1 MVDRRKI
8 INLMEFEGVFNEMI
22 FNSFI
27 FHKYVNDQQMLKSTF
42 QLNQLYHKI
51 MTKLSCPQMNEY
63 PKSYIKTTA
72 FMQRPRSKKVSV
84 EG

>member
-42 QLNQLYHKI
+42 
-51 MTKLSCPQMNEY
+51 
-63 PKSYIKTTA
+63 
-72 FMQRPRSKKVSV
+72 
-84 EG
+84 